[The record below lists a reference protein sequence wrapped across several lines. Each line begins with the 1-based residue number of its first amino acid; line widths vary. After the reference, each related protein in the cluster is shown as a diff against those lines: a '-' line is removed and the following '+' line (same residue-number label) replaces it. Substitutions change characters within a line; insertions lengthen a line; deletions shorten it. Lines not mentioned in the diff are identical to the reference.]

1 MKQLLLLRHAKSDWS
16 SHSSDL
22 NRPLNQRGET
32 DAKLLNKWFQNN
44 PDCHPDY
51 ILCSPAKRAAD
62 TLQLAT
68 QSLLPPSLIHHDERL
83 YLPSVSTII
92 TVLASIE
99 AQYQQVLLVG
109 HNPGFEQLL
118 IWLTE
123 TQPDNLKTDKTM
135 TTCNLA
141 KLSLPAIKDPFQPG
155 QSELIFLKRPEDFK
169 NDLALS

>member
-16 SHSSDL
+16 SNCSDL

-32 DAKLLNKWFQNN
+32 NAKLLNQWLQNN

-51 ILCSPAKRAAD
+51 ILCSPAKRAIE
-62 TLQLAT
+62 TSQLAT
-68 QSLLPPSLIHHDERL
+68 QSLMPPALIHNDERL
-83 YLPSVSTII
+83 YLPSVSNII

-99 AQYQQVLLVG
+99 AHYQRVLLVG

-118 IWLTE
+118 IWLTK
-123 TQPDNLKTDKTM
+123 TQPNQLKTDKTM

-141 KLSLPAIKDPFQPG
+141 KLSLPAIKDPFQQG

-169 NDLALS
+169 NDLAIN